1 MEAHNFVNNNPFL
14 TVLVPKFRCLTGLYN
29 GTKIVKIESLCTKLG
44 ANEVYH
50 VQKNT
55 VHKKH
60 SQFKKNAVLKNRE
73 SENLGIDCVFYKFRV
88 VCKVARFSLCT
99 KKRRMLIC
107 KCAVFTYVRKPVHK
121 AENGLTKWWSTLQ
134 GHNC

>member
-55 VHKKH
+55 VHKNTVNLKKT
-60 SQFKKNAVLKNRE
+60 QFKKNRVSKLNYD
-73 SENLGIDCVFYKFRV
+73 SVFYKFRV
-88 VCKVARFSLCT
+88 LKWPITLFTLVRF
-99 KKRRMLIC
+99 
-107 KCAVFTYVRKPVHK
+107 
-121 AENGLTKWWSTLQ
+121 
-134 GHNC
+134 